1 MSELRLRDDRELLAA
16 VATDPDAFAIFYRRH
31 VGSVLAYV
39 ARHAGPVDVGD
50 LVAETFAA
58 ALVHRRRFDPA
69 RGDAG
74 AWLTGI
80 ARHKIADA
88 RRRGAVDARLCRRL
102 GIRLQA
108 GHVEAPA
115 VDERDELLAGLS
127 PGQRRI
133 VEARVIDDQSYAE
146 IARRESVSEQA
157 VRKRL
162 SRALATL
169 RARSQEET

>member
-1 MSELRLRDDRELLAA
+1 MIVSCWQRWLR
-16 VATDPDAFAIFYRRH
+16 DPDAFATFYRRH
-31 VGSVLAYV
+31 VDAVLAYV
-39 ARHAGPVDVGD
+39 ARHAGSSEAPD

-102 GIRLQA
+102 GIRLPA
-108 GHVEAPA
+108 HSVDAPT

-146 IARRESVSEQA
+146 IARQESVSEQV

-162 SRALATL
+162 SRALAAL